1 MASLIKGITVT
12 LYERI
17 QTGNDAFN
25 RPVYEENPVLVNNVL
40 VCPVSTTS
48 IVGVSQMEGKRMEC
62 ELCIPKE
69 NTNVWEDR
77 TVEFF
82 GRKWHTIGFP
92 QEWIQENLPLDWNRK
107 VAVECYG

>member
-1 MASLIKGITVT
+1 MASLIKGITVI

-17 QTGNDAFN
+17 QTGADDFN
-25 RPVYEENPVLVNNVL
+25 QPVYKEIPYRVSNVL
-40 VCPVSTTS
+40 VTPVAATP
-48 IVGVSQMEGKRMEC
+48 IVGENQLNGKRLEY

-92 QEWIQENLPLDWNRK
+92 EEWIGDNLPLDWNKK
-107 VAVECYG
+107 VRVECYG